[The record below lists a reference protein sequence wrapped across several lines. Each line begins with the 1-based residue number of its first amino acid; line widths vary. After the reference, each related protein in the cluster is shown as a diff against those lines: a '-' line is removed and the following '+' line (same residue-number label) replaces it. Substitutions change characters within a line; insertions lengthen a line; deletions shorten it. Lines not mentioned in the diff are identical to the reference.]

1 MCIISLEIYQAC
13 FRFYRGNKV
22 LYAQALNYIYGTLK
36 EALLFY
42 KILSKDIGKKCFTIN
57 PYDICVANKIING
70 NQMTVVCNLDDM
82 NIPHKIPQD
91 ISMFIENLKEKIP
104 R

>member
-1 MCIISLEIYQAC
+1 MCIISLEIYQAY

-42 KILSKDIGKKCFTIN
+42 KILSKDIGKQCFTIN

-70 NQMTVVCNLDDM
+70 NQMNLFWHVDDM
-82 NIPHKIPQD
+82 KVSNKSPEGV
-91 ISMFIENLKEKIP
+91 SVMIEDLKGK
-104 R
+104 